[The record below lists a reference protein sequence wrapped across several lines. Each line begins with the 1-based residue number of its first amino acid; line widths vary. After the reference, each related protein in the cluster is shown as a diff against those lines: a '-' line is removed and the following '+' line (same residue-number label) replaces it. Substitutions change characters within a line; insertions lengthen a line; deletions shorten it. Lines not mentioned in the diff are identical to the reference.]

1 MQKNII
7 SRTIKNISIILLM
20 FVAVLFLLFWSIFF
34 DFKEN
39 AFINAK
45 TNYELNIDK
54 YTNKFKD
61 PTLLFDKTLLNEYR
75 KDALSTSFIS
85 NIKIK
90 YNKILLSKESL
101 IYQTNNF
108 SHSS

>member
-1 MQKNII
+1 
-7 SRTIKNISIILLM
+7 M
-20 FVAVLFLLFWSIFF
+20 FVLFLLFWSYFF

-61 PTLLFDKTLLNEYR
+61 PTLLFDKTLLNEYKR
-75 KDALSTSFIS
+75 CFEKYFFIK

-90 YNKILLSKESL
+90 YKKYYLVKKVWFSNK
-101 IYQTNNF
+101 
-108 SHSS
+108 

>member
-39 AFINAK
+39 AFIKAMN
-45 TNYELNIDK
+45 TIGEGC
-54 YTNKFKD
+54 NKC
-61 PTLLFDKTLLNEYR
+61 
-75 KDALSTSFIS
+75 S
-85 NIKIK
+85 
-90 YNKILLSKESL
+90 
-101 IYQTNNF
+101 
-108 SHSS
+108 

>member
-54 YTNKFKD
+54 YTNIEDIEFQQSK
-61 PTLLFDKTLLNEYR
+61 NENFLQLADICAY
-75 KDALSTSFIS
+75 
-85 NIKIK
+85 NIRRQFM
-90 YNKILLSKESL
+90 E
-101 IYQTNNF
+101 
-108 SHSS
+108 H